1 MMSRDTVPLDE
12 YNPQPHDIEDIHS
25 RIHWVTKNLNSDAR
39 VALVSENEI
48 SLLVRQYLALI
59 ADIDGSDSEDERKA
73 LEQLKLYAAG
83 RVNEFLLTGSI
94 DRETVNSL
102 CQRIVG
108 EPFRTPFER
117 CGLRLFDLA
126 HE

>member
-1 MMSRDTVPLDE
+1 MMNGDTAPDNE
-12 YNPQPHDIEDIHS
+12 YVPQPDDMEDFQN
-25 RIHWVTKNLNSDAR
+25 RIRWVMKNLNSDVR
-39 VALVSENEI
+39 VALISESEI
-48 SLLVRQYLALI
+48 SLLVRQYFALI
-59 ADIDGSDSEDERKA
+59 ADIDGSDSEAEREA
-73 LEQLKLYAAG
+73 LEHLKLYAAG

-94 DRETVNSL
+94 DRETVDSL
-102 CQRIVG
+102 SERIVG

>member
-1 MMSRDTVPLDE
+1 MRSGDTEPSDE
-12 YNPQPHDIEDIHS
+12 YVPQPDDMEDFQN
-25 RIHWVTKNLNSDAR
+25 RIRWVMKNLNSDVR
-39 VALVSENEI
+39 VALISESEI

-59 ADIDGSDSEDERKA
+59 ADIDGSDSEVERNS
-73 LEQLKLYAAG
+73 LEQLKLFAIG

-94 DRETVNSL
+94 DRETVDSL
-102 CQRIVG
+102 SERIVG

>member
-1 MMSRDTVPLDE
+1 M
-12 YNPQPHDIEDIHS
+12 EDFQD
-25 RIHWVTKNLNSDAR
+25 RIHWVMKNLNSEAR
-39 VALVSENEI
+39 VALVSESEV
-48 SLLVRQYLALI
+48 SLLVQRYLELV
-59 ADIDGSDSEDERKA
+59 ADIDGSDSEVERNS
-73 LEQLKLYAAG
+73 LEQLKLYAIG

-94 DRETVNSL
+94 DRETVDSL
-102 CQRIVG
+102 SQRIVG